1 VLSVETAARVCV
13 LFMSEVELVEAAAE
27 WDPGM

>member
-1 VLSVETAARVCV
+1 VLSVEAAARVCV
-13 LFMSEVELVEAAAE
+13 LFMSEVELVEAATK

>member
-1 VLSVETAARVCV
+1 VLSVEAAARVCV

-27 WDPGM
+27 WYPGM